1 MDFRTLKKASQSSSK
16 KSKTSRILTKINSIN
31 TNLKKIN
38 IKRLNV
44 KKINLKITGVIILMI
59 LMISLTLTTYA
70 ALTTN
75 KTVLSTGGVT
85 VTANLGVYSD
95 NTFQNNL
102 TSLNWGSPTPGTN
115 VTKTIYIKNTG
126 SGVSL
131 ELSMNTSG
139 WNPTSANGPITL
151 TWDQEG
157 TKLNPGQSTAAILTL
172 KVSSII
178 VDVTNFSVSIS
189 ITGTQ

>member
-1 MDFRTLKKASQSSSK
+1 MSK
-16 KSKTSRILTKINSIN
+16 YKNMNKYRNTGKYKNRFTRQAISKHAIAIAL
-31 TNLKKIN
+31 
-38 IKRLNV
+38 
-44 KKINLKITGVIILMI
+44 ILMI
-59 LMISLTLTTYA
+59 IAIAATFTSYA
-70 ALTTN
+70 ALTVN
-75 KTVLSTGGVT
+75 KSVLSAGSVT
-85 VTANLGVYSD
+85 VSADLTVYSD
-95 NTFQNNL
+95 SACQNNL
-102 TSLNWGSPTPGTN
+102 TSVNWGTPTPGTN

-131 ELSMNTSG
+131 ALSMNTSG

-172 KVSSII
+172 KVSSTI